1 MGEEMRT
8 EEGVR
13 ISEYAHSPAHY
24 AVAVG
29 DAARLRRVLA
39 ALPRLSHPSEIATA
53 ADAAREERRAA
64 RVAAA
69 LDRRDVPGRDTP
81 LHLAARLPRAPALA
95 AALAAAG
102 ADPSL
107 QNAAGWTPLQEA
119 LCRRRRNVAALLV
132 RHHRVSAWAKLRRR
146 LPALV
151 AALRNVPDFALHLSF
166 HFESPLLPFLPR
178 AAPSDTYRLWKRGAD
193 LRADTS
199 LAGFDGL
206 RARRADHSF
215 LFLGSGAN
223 PDLPAGSLLVL
234 HRGRKE
240 VRDAFDGLGLDLDL
254 DRGGGDD
261 DPFDDDDD
269 ASACR
274 PGLDITGA
282 ELVPRTNWRRRE
294 KTETVG
300 EWKAKVY
307 DVHNVVFSFKT
318 MRAAADDADAAP
330 APAPRGDVVPI
341 PLEIRDDDEDDGFLV
356 AEIPARHSCYEPSRA
371 RRDEEGFTFP
381 AEEPRRRSVHVPQAP
396 RVPKRGEG
404 AGGGGGGG
412 RCKEKEMV
420 KSLRPT
426 VWLTEDFPLK
436 VEEIMPLLDILSS
449 KVKAV
454 RRLREFLTTKFPPG
468 TFPVKIAIP
477 VVPTV
482 RVVITFTKYVPLQ
495 QPEQF
500 FTPLSSPRLLSALEE
515 KENVANNKEEE
526 TRKADSNKSSWLRWN
541 SSTPKPSLTKSK
553 SSRPSQPSDH
563 SDPFLIP
570 SDFTWISASSKNR
583 ELKKSKSRKGKQRD
597 RGMSLA
603 FIIWLGLANFH
614 DDDRRHPQS
623 TYGKNS
629 TS

>member
-1 MGEEMRT
+1 MRT

-24 AVAVG
+24 A
-29 DAARLRRVLA
+29 
-39 ALPRLSHPSEIATA
+39 
-53 ADAAREERRAA
+53 
-64 RVAAA
+64 
-69 LDRRDVPGRDTP
+69 
-81 LHLAARLPRAPALA
+81 
-95 AALAAAG
+95 
-102 ADPSL
+102 
-107 QNAAGWTPLQEA
+107 
-119 LCRRRRNVAALLV
+119 
-132 RHHRVSAWAKLRRR
+132 LRRR

-240 VRDAFDGLGLDLDL
+240 VRDAFDGLGLDIDL

-294 KTETVG
+294 KTETLQDHARRRRRRRRSPG
-300 EWKAKVY
+300 P
-307 DVHNVVFSFKT
+307 
-318 MRAAADDADAAP
+318 R
-330 APAPRGDVVPI
+330 PRGDVVPI

-356 AEIPARHSCYEPSRA
+356 AEIPARHSCYEPSRG

-396 RVPKRGEG
+396 RVPRRGEG
-404 AGGGGGGG
+404 AGGG

-454 RRLREFLTTKFPPG
+454 RRLREFLTAKFPPG

-526 TRKADSNKSSWLRWN
+526 TRKADSNMSSWLRWN

-597 RGMSLA
+597 RVSDFTG
-603 FIIWLGLANFH
+603 
-614 DDDRRHPQS
+614 
-623 TYGKNS
+623 
-629 TS
+629 